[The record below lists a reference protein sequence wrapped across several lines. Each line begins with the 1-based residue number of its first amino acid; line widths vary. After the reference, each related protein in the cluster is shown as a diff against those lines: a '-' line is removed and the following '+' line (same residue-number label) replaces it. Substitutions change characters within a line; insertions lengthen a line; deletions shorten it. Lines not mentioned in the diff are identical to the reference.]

1 EQFGIGHLRNVMT
14 GPLSAGQMTR
24 LMLAKA
30 FLHEPDIVLLDEPTA
45 SLDPDIAH
53 DVRRFI
59 VEQKNKRGMAILIT
73 SHNMNEV
80 AQVCDRGLV
89 LKNGSVIAHDTPTA
103 LIKQIDRATVR
114 LLFDKDLGSA
124 IKYLDATHITY
135 HIEGRMVHITIDE
148 HAIAQL

>member
-1 EQFGIGHLRNVMT
+1 NRNTILERVSFASAYIKLPAQLTVAENLDVYARLYNIPYHMRSKRITTMLEQFGIGHLRNVMT

-80 AQVCDRGLV
+80 AQVCDRV
-89 LKNGSVIAHDTPTA
+89 
-103 LIKQIDRATVR
+103 
-114 LLFDKDLGSA
+114 
-124 IKYLDATHITY
+124 
-135 HIEGRMVHITIDE
+135 
-148 HAIAQL
+148 